1 MGARKAAAE
10 RLYRI
15 GGEAGAEPR
24 FDVADPYAAVGSRD
38 RRGPIQPLGKGRHA
52 GNRLQRVLRRHQP
65 PDLVYV
71 EALQRLPADMQVPA
85 MRRVE
90 GAAEQA
96 DAPSRNRRIK
106 IPSPAAR
113 ERGNFGWGPAQG
125 RTWPLPRTRYL

>member
-1 MGARKAAAE
+1 MRGAAGERFLRGGRPGEYGYWEGAENRLPPLPIWELRQVIATHQPDEMGLRKAAAE

-65 PDLVYV
+65 PDLV
-71 EALQRLPADMQVPA
+71 
-85 MRRVE
+85 
-90 GAAEQA
+90 
-96 DAPSRNRRIK
+96 
-106 IPSPAAR
+106 
-113 ERGNFGWGPAQG
+113 
-125 RTWPLPRTRYL
+125 